1 MEIEIKGENNQMTE
15 KQKTDAMNKY
25 DEIRREMREK
35 QESEAARKQRFNEM
49 VGAPEND
56 AIRKFKETKQ

>member
-1 MEIEIKGENNQMTE
+1 MTE